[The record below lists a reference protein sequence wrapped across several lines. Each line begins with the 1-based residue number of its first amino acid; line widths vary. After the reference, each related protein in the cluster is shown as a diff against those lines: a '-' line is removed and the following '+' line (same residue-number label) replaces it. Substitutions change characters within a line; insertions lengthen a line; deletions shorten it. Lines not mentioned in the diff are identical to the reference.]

1 MKLFI
6 DSANLSE
13 VSDCLARGVVSGITT
28 NPSILAKE
36 PKTDFVAHIKKI
48 AMLCHE
54 HKQLVPL
61 SVEVFVREA
70 KDMVAQAVELVDKI
84 GYENINIKVP
94 IGWDELEVI
103 RVLVARGIRVNCTAI
118 FSEAQAI
125 LAANAGATYV
135 SIFMGRLKDV
145 GGDPT
150 FVISNTRKVLDQAG
164 SKSQIIVGS
173 IRHARDI
180 TDAHLAGAHIVTA
193 GLALLKNGVLH
204 PQTDKSVDGFL
215 SDFQKWLK

>member
-6 DSANLSE
+6 DSANLTE
-13 VSDCLARGVVSGITT
+13 ISDCLARGVVSGITT

-36 PKTDFVAHIKKI
+36 PKTDFVGHIKKI
-48 AMLCHE
+48 AALCHE

-61 SVEVFVREA
+61 SVEVFAREA
-70 KDMVAQAVELVDKI
+70 KDMLPQAIDLVEKI
-84 GYENINIKVP
+84 GYENLNIKVP

-103 RVLVARGIRVNCTAI
+103 RALVARKIRVNCTAI
-118 FSEAQAI
+118 FTEAQAI

-145 GGDPT
+145 GGDPQ
-150 FVISNTRKVLDQAG
+150 FVISNTRKVLDQGG
-164 SKSQIIVGS
+164 SKAEIIVGS
-173 IRHARDI
+173 IRHTRDI
-180 TDAHLAGAHIVTA
+180 TEAHFAGAHIVTA
-193 GLALLKNGVLH
+193 GLALIKNGVSH

-215 SDFQKWLK
+215 KDFQAWLK